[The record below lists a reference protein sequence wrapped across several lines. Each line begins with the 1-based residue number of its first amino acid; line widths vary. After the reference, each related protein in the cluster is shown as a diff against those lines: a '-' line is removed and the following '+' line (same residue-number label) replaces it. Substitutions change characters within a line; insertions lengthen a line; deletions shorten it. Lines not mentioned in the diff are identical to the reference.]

1 MRRHPSLA
9 SGVSAILVPR
19 GASAVNDVLE
29 MARSEESVRERLWDA
44 LNAAVNEHR
53 SSVTLQLKESKACQ
67 PDVMGLQA
75 AFDLILIETI
85 GFDKYNTGSTGT
97 PELDALRRLL
107 HEVKQKSKHA
117 EPYNIYVEIYTLAE
131 TLLGSGEGGSRRS
144 SDKILSLIHI

>member
-1 MRRHPSLA
+1 MLYAEMEDGYRSDELLNFPFNFGPRSLA

-29 MARSEESVRERLWDA
+29 MARSEASVRERLWDA

-75 AFDLILIETI
+75 AFDLHT
-85 GFDKYNTGSTGT
+85 
-97 PELDALRRLL
+97 
-107 HEVKQKSKHA
+107 
-117 EPYNIYVEIYTLAE
+117 
-131 TLLGSGEGGSRRS
+131 
-144 SDKILSLIHI
+144 